1 MTIKPYSH
9 ADCAALFA
17 LMERE
22 GQDRDDYRLHRHE
35 QYLRALSSSSTYL
48 VWEENALYG
57 TVAAGM
63 TTASAYTSATC

>member
-35 QYLRALSSSSTYL
+35 HLSSSSTYL